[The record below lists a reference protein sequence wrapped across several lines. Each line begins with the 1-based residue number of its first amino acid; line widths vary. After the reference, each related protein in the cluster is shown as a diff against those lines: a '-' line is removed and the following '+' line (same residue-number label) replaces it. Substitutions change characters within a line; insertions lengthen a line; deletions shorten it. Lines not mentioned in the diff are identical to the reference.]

1 MRNILKS
8 TLAAAILSAAAFTLA
23 PSAAS
28 AGVMGLTDQQ
38 SVAPASQTEKA
49 WYCHRHYRHWGCST
63 CGVRHWACSTC
74 GTGYYG
80 YSYPSYSS
88 GWYGASWPFWGW
100 W

>member
-23 PSAAS
+23 PSAAN

-80 YSYPSYSS
+80 YSYPSYT
-88 GWYGASWPFWGW
+88 GYYGSSWPFWGW

>member
-8 TLAAAILSAAAFTLA
+8 TLAAAILSAAAFSLA

-74 GTGYYG
+74 GTRYYG
-80 YSYPSYSS
+80 YSYPSYT